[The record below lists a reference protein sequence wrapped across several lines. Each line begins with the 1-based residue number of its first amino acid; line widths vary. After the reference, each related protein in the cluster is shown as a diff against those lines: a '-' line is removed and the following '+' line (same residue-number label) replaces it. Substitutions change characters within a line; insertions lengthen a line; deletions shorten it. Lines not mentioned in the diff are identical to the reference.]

1 MNRKKIFVWMLALIL
16 LVCTA
21 CGKED
26 AAAET
31 TQAAADPNAPLSL
44 TSYTLEASTWSS
56 PNGATVK
63 LTATPSRH
71 TEGNRAAFVVRL
83 EGEEIS
89 SAICEWGTAV
99 NTPPLPI

>member
-56 PNGATVK
+56 PTVP
-63 LTATPSRH
+63 PS
-71 TEGNRAAFVVRL
+71 N
-83 EGEEIS
+83 
-89 SAICEWGTAV
+89 
-99 NTPPLPI
+99 